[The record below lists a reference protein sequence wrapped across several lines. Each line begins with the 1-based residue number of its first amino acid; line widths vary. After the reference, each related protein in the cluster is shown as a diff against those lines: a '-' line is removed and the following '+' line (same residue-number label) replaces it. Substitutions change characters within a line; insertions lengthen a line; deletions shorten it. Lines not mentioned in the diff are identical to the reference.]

1 MQLDSFKNENFLN
14 TAPSLQSL
22 EEWLVYLESLDPN
35 NIELGLE
42 RVKKVFD
49 ALFLKSLEK
58 CSIVEIAGT
67 NGKGSTAAV
76 IAATLDQSGIKYG
89 LYTSPHVLDFRERI
103 VINGQKVDTALLL
116 EAFAKV
122 KDCMERTHS
131 PLTYFEFTTLAAF
144 FCFKKSHVDALVLE
158 IGLGGRLDAVNI
170 LKANI
175 AVITSIDYDHMQY
188 LGNTLLEIAN
198 EKAGIIKED
207 SQVVVGRVDEKV
219 LSFLREKAKTLHCS
233 FYAFDYD
240 FGVSTE
246 NGFVYFAN
254 SSASNINFHFTKPK
268 VHENDA
274 GIAIKVLHLLRDR
287 GFRIRDSVIASVL
300 TEVSLLGRGQCIKQH
315 PRVCVDVAHNPEA
328 ISYLVRRLQETLCKG
343 SRFLVLGML
352 KDKDVESVATLLKDS
367 FSSFYLCSLKG
378 PRGEGKERLQKAF
391 SNLGKGAMCR
401 TFDSVEQALKSVLAE
416 AEGDD
421 EVIITGSFV
430 TVANALSFLNEKYGE
445 NNDRT
450 K

>member
-158 IGLGGRLDAVNI
+158 IGLAGDLMQ
-170 LKANI
+170 
-175 AVITSIDYDHMQY
+175 SI
-188 LGNTLLEIAN
+188 
-198 EKAGIIKED
+198 
-207 SQVVVGRVDEKV
+207 
-219 LSFLREKAKTLHCS
+219 FLRLILRLLLPLIMIICSTL
-233 FYAFDYD
+233 
-240 FGVSTE
+240 
-246 NGFVYFAN
+246 
-254 SSASNINFHFTKPK
+254 
-268 VHENDA
+268 
-274 GIAIKVLHLLRDR
+274 AIR
-287 GFRIRDSVIASVL
+287 FW
-300 TEVSLLGRGQCIKQH
+300 
-315 PRVCVDVAHNPEA
+315 
-328 ISYLVRRLQETLCKG
+328 RLQMKRLEL
-343 SRFLVLGML
+343 SR
-352 KDKDVESVATLLKDS
+352 KIHRLL
-367 FSSFYLCSLKG
+367 
-378 PRGEGKERLQKAF
+378 
-391 SNLGKGAMCR
+391 
-401 TFDSVEQALKSVLAE
+401 
-416 AEGDD
+416 
-421 EVIITGSFV
+421 
-430 TVANALSFLNEKYGE
+430 
-445 NNDRT
+445 
-450 K
+450 